1 MIVLETAAGVSV
13 AFFHFSGL
21 GLRQANHCYLLGF
34 DRFNNFIKP
43 VLFHY
48 SQSVLPTNSFFQKM
62 RDDGE
67 AGPCKASEEEV
78 RRYIRIKLKESFR
91 VSSPQGIGQA
101 EEVHYPTRPF
111 GHEYKPPLIES
122 RM

>member
-1 MIVLETAAGVSV
+1 M
-13 AFFHFSGL
+13 
-21 GLRQANHCYLLGF
+21 GLRQTNHYYLLGF
-34 DRFNNFIKP
+34 DRFNDFSKP

-48 SQSVLPTNSFFQKM
+48 SQSVLPTNSYFQKM

-67 AGPCKASEEEV
+67 AGPRKASEEEV

-91 VSSPQGIGQA
+91 LSSPQGIGQA
-101 EEVHYPTRPF
+101 EEVHYPRRPF
-111 GHEYKPPLIES
+111 GHEYELPLIES